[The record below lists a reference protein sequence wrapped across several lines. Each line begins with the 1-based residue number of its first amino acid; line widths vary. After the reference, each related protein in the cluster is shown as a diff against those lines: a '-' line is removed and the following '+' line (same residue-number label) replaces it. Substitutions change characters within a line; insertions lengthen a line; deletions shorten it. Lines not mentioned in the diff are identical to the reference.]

1 MKFVVASANKGK
13 IQEIKKIL
21 EGSSLE
27 VISMAEAGFN
37 DEIDETGV
45 TFEENAMIKAE
56 TIARKVDAIVM
67 SDDSG
72 LEVDALNGAPGVYSA
87 RYAGPGAT
95 DMDRVIKLL
104 GELSG
109 VPDDKRQGRFVSAIA
124 VVLPGGSKFVVRG
137 TCEGII
143 AKEPSGSN
151 GFGYDPVFYLP
162 EFNCTMAEL
171 SMEEKNKISH
181 RGRALVKMVE
191 KLRELGI

>member
-13 IQEIKKIL
+13 IQEIKKVL
-21 EGSSLE
+21 EGTSLE
-27 VISMAEAGFN
+27 VISMAEVGFN
-37 DEIDETGV
+37 DDIDETGV

-56 TIARKVDAIVM
+56 AIARKVEAIVM
-67 SDDSG
+67 ADDSG

-87 RYAGPGAT
+87 RYAGPDAT

-104 GELSG
+104 GELTE

-124 VVLPGGSKFVVRG
+124 VVLPDGNRFIVRG
-137 TCEGII
+137 TCEGVI
-143 AKEPSGSN
+143 AREPSGSN

-162 EFNCTMAEL
+162 EFNSTMAEL

-181 RGRALVKMVE
+181 RGRALVKMVD